1 MQSVCSIMLSLNISL
16 LSFLPDRNFTGAH
29 CAIVPCCPP
38 PLGSA
43 PLTGPHCSPQL
54 FISTFLISH
63 ARISEQSAILINVS
77 CFSALPVQG
86 ITHTHEDLGR
96 YGMSGRVGGGLIGI
110 QINGH
115 ILGRQSV
122 YLPKDYC
129 CHQVKNLSS
138 SREGLIYSLK
148 RFFSK
153 KKLYRICT
161 HCCPR
166 CSFLFLAYC
175 KRA

>member
-29 CAIVPCCPP
+29 CAIVPWCPP

-86 ITHTHEDLGR
+86 ITHTRGPWEVW
-96 YGMSGRVGGGLIGI
+96 YEWEGGWGSYWHSNKWSHSW
-110 QINGH
+110 QTV
-115 ILGRQSV
+115 SV
-122 YLPKDYC
+122 SSKRLLLP
-129 CHQVKNLSS
+129 SS
-138 SREGLIYSLK
+138 
-148 RFFSK
+148 
-153 KKLYRICT
+153 
-161 HCCPR
+161 
-166 CSFLFLAYC
+166 
-175 KRA
+175 